1 MATPPDRETVGTL
14 PLTPGWRTVALV
26 ALFYLGCLVVAT
38 WPAFLTFG
46 SELPSRVDPLA
57 HLWTMRWY
65 KACLMAGRLP
75 FFCPEI
81 QYPVGASLGT
91 LPPMHFQ
98 SLLYIPL
105 SMIFSSD
112 ALCYNLIRTASFLLT
127 GIGTFLL
134 IWNVVRSRLAATLGG
149 MMAMI
154 AGPMLYFSHGEL
166 EQITVG
172 WFPLFLVAWLRWVDQ
187 PSRRGLIAAVLLYSL
202 VAMSAPYY
210 GVFSVFP
217 ATFYVVWK
225 AIGQGRAGAW
235 PWLKARLG
243 WFTLFGGITG
253 PILVVLFS
261 NQIYSLTHG
270 HSMAR
275 PEAEFARCRAPFW
288 GYLVPPPYYFLSRF
302 LPFDTNVQ
310 IEAGSVP
317 SYLGVVTLG
326 LIAYAL
332 LARVPFPRRS
342 YWWGVLALLVV
353 LSLGAYA
360 RVGSV
365 EVSLPAAWLKK
376 YFVGFR
382 MIRVPARFSLF
393 AAVAACLV
401 ASAGLRHLL
410 SKIPSRSARVG
421 LVGFLALVALVD
433 LSSVPY
439 ATLSIPPMPKCYQ
452 TILKSDPAATFVD
465 VPQFNSGAFQL
476 PSVCTYWQ
484 SFHGGKTSAGYTAFL
499 NTGYD
504 NLMFYNS
511 PFDAFKLASPAYLA
525 WPQQQ
530 SFELADGVDF
540 RSYAWLYLKFHDLR
554 YVVVH
559 HKPGDFPEFPVY
571 LGRLETLLADAK
583 VFEDAD
589 TSVFDREL
597 LPRPIQPVMLY
608 AEGWGD
614 RTMSPAGPL
623 CMVGPKAIISV
634 YNPSDDQPVAIGLE
648 LMANKNPRT
657 VTLRSSGKTLIRWTV
672 SPNEKRLL
680 ISPPL
685 SRQSGFQELTLES
698 DGVDQPIGAHLA
710 SLGYKTPFSLWA
722 TRVGVAPAG
731 PPAAVARQADTRL
744 SR

>member
-1 MATPPDRETVGTL
+1 MATVPPPELADRS
-14 PLTPGWRTVALV
+14 PLTPGWKTLVPV

-38 WPAFLTFG
+38 WPAFTTFTT
-46 SELPSRVDPLA
+46 ELPSRVDPLA

-98 SLLYIPL
+98 TLLYIPL
-105 SMIFSSD
+105 SFFFQSD
-112 ALCYNLIRTASFLLT
+112 ALCYNLIRTCSFLLT
-127 GIGTFLL
+127 GLGTFLL
-134 IWNVVRSRLAATLGG
+134 IWNVVKSRLAATLGG

-154 AGPMLYFSHGEL
+154 GAPMIYFSHGEL

-172 WFPLFLVAWLRWVDQ
+172 WFPLFLIAWLRWVDRPTQ
-187 PSRRGLIAAVLLYSL
+187 QGLAAVTVLYAL

-210 GVFSVFP
+210 GVFAVFP
-217 ATFYVVWK
+217 ATLYVAWR
-225 AIGQGRAGAW
+225 ALLEGRSGLI
-235 PWLKARLG
+235 PWLKSRIG
-243 WFTLFGGITG
+243 WFAVFGAITG
-253 PILVVLFS
+253 PILIVLFS

-270 HSMAR
+270 HPMAR
-275 PEAEFARCRAPFW
+275 PEAEFAICRAPFW
-288 GYLVPPPYYFLSRF
+288 GYLVPPPQYFLSQF

-310 IEAGSVP
+310 REGGAVP

-332 LARVPFPRRS
+332 IARVKFARRS
-342 YWWGVLALLVV
+342 YWWAVLALLVI

-360 RVGSV
+360 KVGGF

-393 AAVAACLV
+393 ASVAACLV
-401 ASAGLRHLL
+401 AAAGFRHLL
-410 SKIPSRSARVG
+410 AKIPARPARVAVFG
-421 LVGFLALVALVD
+421 LLATVSLVD

-439 ATLSIPPMPKCYQ
+439 LTLDIPSMPKCYE
-452 TILKSDPAATFVD
+452 TILKTDPGATFVD

-499 NTGYD
+499 NADYD
-504 NLMFYNS
+504 NLLFYNS
-511 PFDAFKLASPAYLA
+511 PFDAFKLAQPSYLTL
-525 WPQQQ
+525 PDQE
-530 SFELADGVDF
+530 SFELAQGVDF
-540 RSYAWLYLKFHDLR
+540 KSYAWLYLKIHDLR

-559 HKPGDFPEFPVY
+559 HKPGDFPEFPVH
-571 LGRLETLLADAK
+571 LDRLETLLQDAK

-589 TSVFDREL
+589 TAVFDRDR
-597 LPRPIQPVMLY
+597 LPKPTKPVMLY

-614 RTMSPAGPL
+614 RTFGSNGRS
-623 CMVGPKAIISV
+623 CMLGLKAKV
-634 YNPSDDQPVAIGLE
+634 HLYNPDPDQPLAFGIEVK
-648 LMANKNPRT
+648 ANQKPRH
-657 VTLRSSGKTLIRWTV
+657 VTLKSRGFEIASWTV
-672 SPNEKRLL
+672 SPDESRVLV
-680 ISPPL
+680 SPPITTPA
-685 SRQSGFQELTLES
+685 GFEELTIES
-698 DGVDQPIGAHLA
+698 DGEDKPRGAHLA
-710 SLGYKTPFSLWA
+710 SLGFKTPFSLWA
-722 TRVGVAPAG
+722 TRVGVLPAR
-731 PPAAVARQADTRL
+731 AANAVAERPKALR
-744 SR
+744 